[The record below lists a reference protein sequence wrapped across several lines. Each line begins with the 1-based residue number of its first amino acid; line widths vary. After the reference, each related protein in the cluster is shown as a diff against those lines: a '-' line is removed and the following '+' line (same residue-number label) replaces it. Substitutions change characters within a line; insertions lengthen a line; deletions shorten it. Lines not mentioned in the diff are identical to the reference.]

1 MTGSTSSKS
10 LAEQNRSNFE
20 AINTNYAKISKTPP
34 PQDDISITIFISND
48 RLSALKII
56 FVTNFRSTLF
66 FATVFW
72 YGMN

>member
-34 PQDDISITIFISND
+34 PQDDISITIFI
-48 RLSALKII
+48 LALGYYITHFQGFLI
-56 FVTNFRSTLF
+56 TPSS
-66 FATVFW
+66 
-72 YGMN
+72 